1 MLFKSISIKVF
12 LLRFMKSSFD
22 LKHNTAKITPESQE
36 DLEILKEVIT
46 VGSFVISKSPRSIKI
61 KREGELVRA
70 KTGRKEVI
78 MKIQV
83 EKIDLKE
90 KLRLTGKIVEAP
102 EDVEKG
108 YHTIEVEPEKFLKI
122 DKIWKGWEID
132 RIKAAERKTE
142 PVLVCILDENEADF
156 YMLKERYKHLI
167 HIDSESS
174 GKRYDS
180 KKAEEKQKEYLN
192 KLLDILRSKS
202 NILKIIIAGPA
213 FAKENLQK
221 VIKERE
227 KPLLEKIIIDSTFQT
242 GDTGLQELLKKGLI
256 EKLTKLS
263 RITEETQAVESL
275 LESISGS
282 GKAVYGLEKVKEAIE
297 SRVVRLLLISDSK
310 IREYEE
316 VLDFADKMRVEI
328 MVISSQHDA
337 GEKLLGLGGIAALLF

>member
-1 MLFKSISIKVF
+1 
-12 LLRFMKSSFD
+12 MKSSFD

-46 VGSFVISKSPRSIKI
+46 TGSFVTSKSPRSIKV

-102 EDVEKG
+102 EDVERG
-108 YHTIEVEPEKFLKI
+108 YHTIEIEPEKFLKV

-132 RIKAAERKTE
+132 RVKAAERKTE

-167 HIDSESS
+167 HIDSEAS

-180 KKAEEKQKEYLN
+180 KKAEEKQKEYFN
-192 KLLDILRSKS
+192 KLLDVLRSKS
-202 NILKIIIAGPA
+202 NIPKIIIAGPA

-227 KPLLEKIIIDSTFQT
+227 KSLLEKIIIDSTFQT

-263 RITEETQAVESL
+263 RVTEETQAVESL

-282 GKAVYGLEKVKEAIE
+282 GKAVYGSEKVKEATE
-297 SRVVRLLLISDSK
+297 SRVVRLLLVSDSK
-310 IREYEE
+310 IRDYED
-316 VLDFADKMRVEI
+316 VLDIADKMRVKI

-337 GEKLLGLGGIAALLF
+337 GEKLLGLGGIAGLLY